1 MPSLVLTQALVSA
14 CMCATLALGLLADP
28 AAAAEKQNVLVLGG
42 RDSQQPAH
50 EQFMGGFRAGLSARG
65 GEERLQLYTE
75 FFDFVRFPQ
84 AEHKMLMRQ
93 FLQEKYAATRIDL
106 LISTSRDALDFVLQH
121 RNVLFPNVPYI
132 FAFVSPY
139 ELPALRL
146 PNDVVGILERYD
158 FAKTL
163 EMAQRLQPQARRV
176 VVVSGAAPYDK
187 MLAGLARRA
196 LQVDGH
202 GLEFN
207 YLSGLPLGRLLE
219 EVAHLPRDTIVLYL
233 TVFRDGAGESFKQPD
248 VVQKVAAASGAP
260 VYSVFGS
267 YFGRGI
273 VGGHIVS
280 FEAAG
285 DQAAAVALR
294 LLSGERPEQVGTALG
309 PEGSYLADVRQ
320 LQRWNLDESR
330 LPAGT
335 TVRFREPSIWDLYRW
350 HIAAAAL
357 VIIVQSVLIIAL
369 ILQRRQRRI
378 AEIEVRQQRTQ
389 LARASRLAA
398 LGELSASIAHE
409 VNQPLGAISSN
420 ADAVELLLDADP
432 PKLEDARRVLLDLK
446 RANQR
451 ASDVVI
457 RIRGLLRKQELV
469 FEPYDLNAAAAE
481 VVRLLDTDAVARG
494 VEVLAE
500 FGSLPAVRGDR
511 LQFQQVLLNL
521 LVNGMDAMAETPA
534 GRRHLKVRTS
544 RNEDGDV
551 EIAVADTGGGIDASD
566 LPRLFDSFFTTKKA
580 GMGLGLALCR
590 SIVQAHGGRIWAE
603 NNPGGGATL
612 TFVLPV
618 DAEHPAASTPRNN
631 RA

>member
-1 MPSLVLTQALVSA
+1 
-14 CMCATLALGLLADP
+14 MCATLALGLLADP
-28 AAAAEKQNVLVLGG
+28 AAAAEQQNVLVLAA
-42 RDSQQPAH
+42 RDSLQPAY
-50 EQFMGGFRAGLSARG
+50 EQFMSGFRAGLSARG
-65 GEERLQLYTE
+65 GEDRLQLYTE

-93 FLQEKYAATRIDL
+93 FLQEKYAATRIDV
-106 LISTSRDALDFVLQH
+106 LISTSADGLDFVLQD
-121 RNVLFPNVPYI
+121 RNALFPNVPYI
-132 FAFVSPY
+132 FAFVSTY
-139 ELPALRL
+139 ELPARHL
-146 PNDVVGILERYD
+146 PNDVIGILERYD

-176 VVVSGAAPYDK
+176 VVVSGAASYDK
-187 MLAGLARRA
+187 MLAGLAGRE
-196 LQVDGH
+196 LQVNGR
-202 GLEFN
+202 GLEIN

-219 EVAHLPRDTIVLYL
+219 EVAHLPKDTIVLYL

-335 TVRFREPSIWDLYRW
+335 VVRFREPSVWATYHW
-350 HIAAAAL
+350 HITAAAL
-357 VIIVQSVLIIAL
+357 VIIVQSLLIAAL
-369 ILQRRQRRI
+369 ILQRRRRRM
-378 AEIEVRQQRTQ
+378 AEVEVQHQRTE
-389 LARASRLAA
+389 LAQASRLAT

-420 ADAVELLLDADP
+420 ADAVELLLDAEP

-457 RIRGLLRKQELV
+457 RIRGLLRRRELA
-469 FEPYDLNAAAAE
+469 FELYDLNAAAAE
-481 VVRLLDTDAVARG
+481 VVRLLETDAAARG
-494 VEVLAE
+494 VEVLTE
-500 FGSLPAVRGDR
+500 FGSLPVVRGDR

-521 LVNGMDAMAETPA
+521 LVNGMDAMADTPA
-534 GRRHLKVRTS
+534 GQRQLNVRTLHNDGWRCGDCRCRHRR
-544 RNEDGDV
+544 RNRCCRHVAPVRLVLHDEEGWDGFGAGAVPFHRAGARRPHLGGEQSGRRGDV
-551 EIAVADTGGGIDASD
+551 QVRIAGRRGA
-566 LPRLFDSFFTTKKA
+566 PRPRA
-580 GMGLGLALCR
+580 
-590 SIVQAHGGRIWAE
+590 I
-603 NNPGGGATL
+603 P
-612 TFVLPV
+612 
-618 DAEHPAASTPRNN
+618 STPRDN
-631 RA
+631 RT

>member
-1 MPSLVLTQALVSA
+1 MREA
-14 CMCATLALGLLADP
+14 ATD
-28 AAAAEKQNVLVLGG
+28 
-42 RDSQQPAH
+42 
-50 EQFMGGFRAGLSARG
+50 
-65 GEERLQLYTE
+65 RLQLYTE
-75 FFDFVRFPQ
+75 ALDFVRFPQ
-84 AEHKMLMRQ
+84 AEHKMRMRQ

-106 LISTSRDALDFVLQH
+106 LISTSADGLDFVLQD
-121 RNVLFPNVPYI
+121 RNALFPNVPYI
-132 FAFVSPY
+132 FAFVSTY
-139 ELPALRL
+139 EVPARHL
-146 PNDVVGILERYD
+146 PNDVIGILERYD

-176 VVVSGAAPYDK
+176 VVVSGAASYDK
-187 MLAGLARRA
+187 MLAGVAGRE
-196 LQVDGH
+196 LQVNGR
-202 GLEFN
+202 GLEIN

-219 EVAHLPRDTIVLYL
+219 EVAHLPKDTIVLYL
-233 TVFRDGAGESFKQPD
+233 TVFRDGAGESFRQPD

-335 TVRFREPSIWDLYRW
+335 VVRFREPSVWDVYHW

-357 VIIVQSVLIIAL
+357 VIILQAVLITAL
-369 ILQRRQRRI
+369 IVQRRRRRI
-378 AEIEVRQQRTQ
+378 AEVEVQHQRTA
-389 LARASRLAA
+389 LSRASRLAT

-420 ADAVELLLDADP
+420 ADAVELLLDAEP

-457 RIRGLLRKQELV
+457 RIRGLLRRRELA
-469 FEPYDLNAAAAE
+469 FERYDLNAAAAE
-481 VVRLLDTDAVARG
+481 VVRLLATDAVARG
-494 VEVLAE
+494 VAVVTD
-500 FGSLPAVRGDR
+500 FGSLPAIRGDR

-521 LVNGMDAMAETPA
+521 IVNGMDAMADTPA
-534 GRRHLKVRTS
+534 GQRQLNVRTLH
-544 RNEDGDV
+544 NDDGDV
-551 EIAVADTGGGIDASD
+551 EIAVSDTGGGIDAADMS
-566 LPRLFDSFFTTKKA
+566 RLFDSFFTTKKD

-603 NNPGGGATL
+603 NNPDGGATFR
-612 TFVLPV
+612 FVLPV
-618 DAEHPAASTPRNN
+618 DAEQPDRKRSHRHRGIFAHDQSISDRTHR
-631 RA
+631 R

>member
-1 MPSLVLTQALVSA
+1 M
-14 CMCATLALGLLADP
+14 
-28 AAAAEKQNVLVLGG
+28 
-42 RDSQQPAH
+42 
-50 EQFMGGFRAGLSARG
+50 
-65 GEERLQLYTE
+65 
-75 FFDFVRFPQ
+75 
-84 AEHKMLMRQ
+84 
-93 FLQEKYAATRIDL
+93 
-106 LISTSRDALDFVLQH
+106 
-121 RNVLFPNVPYI
+121 
-132 FAFVSPY
+132 
-139 ELPALRL
+139 
-146 PNDVVGILERYD
+146 
-158 FAKTL
+158 
-163 EMAQRLQPQARRV
+163 
-176 VVVSGAAPYDK
+176 
-187 MLAGLARRA
+187 
-196 LQVDGH
+196 
-202 GLEFN
+202 
-207 YLSGLPLGRLLE
+207 
-219 EVAHLPRDTIVLYL
+219 
-233 TVFRDGAGESFKQPD
+233 FRDGAGESFQQPD

-294 LLSGERPEQVGTALG
+294 LLSGERLEQVGTALG

-335 TVRFREPSIWDLYRW
+335 TVRFRKPSTWDLYHW
-350 HIAAAAL
+350 HITAAAL
-357 VIIVQSVLIIAL
+357 VIIVQSVLIVAL
-369 ILQRRQRRI
+369 LLQRRQRRI

-409 VNQPLGAISSN
+409 VNQPLGAIASN
-420 ADAVELLLDADP
+420 VDAVELLLDADP
-432 PKLEDARRVLLDLK
+432 PKLEDARRVLLDIK

-451 ASDVVI
+451 ASDVVR
-457 RIRGLLRKQELV
+457 RIRGLLRKQELA
-469 FEPYDLNAAAAE
+469 FELYDLNAAVAE
-481 VVRLLDTDAVARG
+481 VVRLLNTDAVARG
-494 VEVLAE
+494 VEVLLE
-500 FGSLPAVRGDR
+500 CGSLPAVRGDR

-521 LVNGMDAMAETPA
+521 LVNGMDALAGTPA
-534 GRRHLKVRTS
+534 ARRHLKLRTS

-551 EIAVADTGGGIDASD
+551 EIAVADTGAGIDASD

-618 DAEHPAASTPRNN
+618 DAEHPSKPRNN